1 MTRRAHGR
9 VATARALRL
18 RQERHARGAHRADA
32 VPLVL
37 AEQALAHDADARQT
51 QGQQRLRRRAD
62 DAR

>member
-1 MTRRAHGR
+1 
-9 VATARALRL
+9 VAAARALRL

-32 VPLVL
+32 VPFVL

-62 DAR
+62 DVR